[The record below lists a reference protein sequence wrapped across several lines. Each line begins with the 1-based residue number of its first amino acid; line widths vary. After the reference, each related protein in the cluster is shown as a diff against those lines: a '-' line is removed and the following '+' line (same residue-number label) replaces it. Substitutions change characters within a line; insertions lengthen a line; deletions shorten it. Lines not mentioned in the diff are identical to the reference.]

1 MPYMNLVSVLIIL
14 GLGYL
19 WVTRG
24 FFSALIN
31 LVCVLAAGALAL
43 AFWEPTSMFL
53 LKSLPSRGFLAFAQQ
68 SSWALGL
75 ALPFAISLGLLR
87 AGLDKL
93 LPSNVV
99 VEPAV
104 DYVGGGLCGVAA
116 GVITAGFTV
125 MSIGMLRMD
134 TEFGGYRRIQ
144 PGTGNALVS
153 QGKLWVPV
161 DDIVAGLYGRAST
174 GVFNNSTALAHYYP
188 NLADV
193 PEMLRSTEGGGKA
206 MNVLAPSGA
215 RVVRRYRVGAE
226 GTTLQQLLGG
236 DQWVSSQQ
244 TVVDFH
250 GEQFPPTSRLEG
262 YVVQF
267 EANSK
272 EKNGQ
277 VVIGHAQVRLL
288 VHEED
293 EFGRTVARDIFP
305 VAAVSLANA
314 SPRQYGRWR
323 FDAPNLF
330 VSSVGGAT
338 ELLFA
343 FEFPVP
349 PDATPVALYIKGTR
363 YDIDTQAGP
372 LADNGGSFTQYASV
386 RDRDNRIPSGDLTG
400 SVIQYTPDEIAQ
412 INNPQAAQTNNR
424 VFGQRGGI
432 LTRNSIGVAFV
443 VQRGTEQSLEV
454 EGSRI
459 VQGESVFLSS
469 ALEGRGLDRALR
481 INQFLNTTTT
491 AIVTVDVSIGAEN
504 DLEIARERG
513 ANLSDRVQLV
523 NDQNDRFDPIGYIS
537 VNMEGRDLVKIRYF
551 PSDPI
556 TSLGELPT
564 TSRTRPDQIL
574 YLVYRISAPSQVV
587 SFNVGDIV
595 VNNFDGEP
603 IDVQPQPDR

>member
-31 LVCVLAAGALAL
+31 LICVLAAGALAL

-53 LKSLPSRGFLAFAQQ
+53 LKSLPSRGFLNFVQQ
-68 SSWALGL
+68 SSWGLGL
-75 ALPFAISLGLLR
+75 ALPFAASLALLR

-104 DYVGGGLCGVAA
+104 DYVGGGLCGAAA
-116 GVITAGFTV
+116 GIITAGFTV

-134 TEFGGYRRIQ
+134 TEFGGYRRIA

-153 QGKLWVPV
+153 QGKLWIPV

-206 MNVLAPSGA
+206 MNILVPTGA

-250 GEQFPPTSRLEG
+250 GEQFPPTSRIEG
-262 YVVQF
+262 YVIQF

-288 VHEED
+288 VHEQD
-293 EFGRTVARDIFP
+293 DFGRTVARDIFP

-338 ELLFA
+338 ELLFG

-349 PDATPVALYIKGTR
+349 PNATPVALYIKGTR
-363 YDIDTQAGP
+363 YDIDTQTGP
-372 LADNGGSFTQYASV
+372 LADNGASFTQYASV
-386 RDRDNRIPSGDLTG
+386 RDRDARIPNGGLTG
-400 SVIQYTPDEIAQ
+400 SVIQYTQQEI
-412 INNPQAAQTNNR
+412 NELRNPTQTQTTNR
-424 VFGQRGGI
+424 VFGQRGGV
-432 LTRNSIGVAFV
+432 LARNGIANYII
-443 VQRGTEQSLEV
+443 QRGTEQGLEV
-454 EGSRI
+454 QGSRI
-459 VQGESVFLSS
+459 IQGEAVFNANTLD
-469 ALEGRGLDRALR
+469 GRGLDRALR

-491 AIVTVDVSIGAEN
+491 AIVLVDVSIGAEN

-556 TSLGELPT
+556 TSLADLPT
-564 TSRTRPDQIL
+564 TSRTRPDQNL
-574 YLVYRISAPSQVV
+574 YLIYRISAPSQVV
-587 SFNVGDIV
+587 SFNVGDVV
-595 VNNFDGEP
+595 VNAFGGEP

>member
-1 MPYMNLVSVLIIL
+1 MPYMNLVSLLIIL

-31 LVCVLAAGALAL
+31 LVCVLAAGALAV
-43 AFWEPTSMFL
+43 AFWEPASMFL
-53 LKSLPSRGFLAFAQQ
+53 LNNLPSRGFLAFVQQ
-68 SSWALGL
+68 SAWGLGL
-75 ALPFAISLGLLR
+75 AIPFAASLGLLR
-87 AGLDKL
+87 AVLDKL
-93 LPSNVV
+93 LPNNVV

-116 GVITAGFTV
+116 GIITAGFTV
-125 MSIGMLRMD
+125 MSIGLLRMD
-134 TEFGGYRRIQ
+134 TQFGGYKRIEA
-144 PGTGNALVS
+144 GTGNALVS
-153 QGKLWVPV
+153 QGKLWIPV

-174 GVFNNSTALAHYYP
+174 GVFNNSTALANYYP

-193 PEMLRSTEGGGKA
+193 PEMLRSTEGGGRA
-206 MNVLAPSGA
+206 MNILAPNAA
-215 RVVRRYRVGAE
+215 RVVRRYRVGQE

-236 DQWVSSQQ
+236 DQWVNSQQ
-244 TVVDFH
+244 TVVSFD
-250 GEQFPPTSRLEG
+250 GEQFPPNSRLEG

-267 EANSK
+267 EAGSK

-277 VVIGHAQVRLL
+277 LVIGHAQVRLL
-288 VHEED
+288 VHSED
-293 EFGRTVARDIFP
+293 EFGRTVAQDIFP

-330 VSSVGGAT
+330 ISSVGGAT

-363 YDIDTQAGP
+363 FDIDTQSGP
-372 LADNGGSFTQYASV
+372 LAENGASFTQYASV
-386 RDRDNRIPSGDLTG
+386 PDRDRTIPGGALTG
-400 SVIQYTPDEIAQ
+400 SVIEWTDEENRQRQNPTPNTTPD
-412 INNPQAAQTNNR
+412 R
-424 VFGQRGGI
+424 VFGQRGDLLVRNGI
-432 LTRNSIGVAFV
+432 AHFV
-443 VQRGTEQSLEV
+443 IQRGTQQGLEV
-454 EGSRI
+454 QGSRV
-459 VQGESVFLSS
+459 VQGEAVFNTST
-469 ALEGRGLDRALR
+469 LEGRGLDPALR
-481 INQFLNTTTT
+481 INQFVNTSSTS
-491 AIVTVDVSIGAEN
+491 IVLVDASIDAEN

-513 ANLSDRVQLV
+513 AGLSDRVQLV
-523 NDQNDRFDPIGYIS
+523 NAQNDRFDPLGYIS
-537 VNMEGRDLVKIRYF
+537 VNIEGRDLVKIRYF

-556 TSLGELPT
+556 TSMGELPT
-564 TSRTRPDQIL
+564 TSRTRPDQKL
-574 YLVYRISAPSQVV
+574 YLVYRVSAPGQIV

-603 IDVQPQPDR
+603 IEVPLQPDR

>member
-31 LVCVLAAGALAL
+31 LICVLAAGALAL

-53 LKSLPSRGFLAFAQQ
+53 LKSLPSRGFLNFVQQ
-68 SSWALGL
+68 SSWGLGL
-75 ALPFAISLGLLR
+75 ALPFAASLALLR

-104 DYVGGGLCGVAA
+104 DYVGGGLCGAAA
-116 GVITAGFTV
+116 GIITAGFTV

-153 QGKLWVPV
+153 QGKLWIPV

-206 MNVLAPSGA
+206 MNILVPTGA

-250 GEQFPPTSRLEG
+250 GEQFPPTSRIEG
-262 YVVQF
+262 YVIQF

-288 VHEED
+288 VHEQD
-293 EFGRTVARDIFP
+293 DFGRTVARDIFP

-338 ELLFA
+338 ELLFG

-349 PDATPVALYIKGTR
+349 PNATPVALYIKGTR
-363 YDIDTQAGP
+363 YDIDTQSGP
-372 LADNGGSFTQYASV
+372 LADNGASFTQYASV
-386 RDRDNRIPSGDLTG
+386 RDRDARIPNGGLTG
-400 SVIQYTPDEIAQ
+400 SVIQYTQQEI
-412 INNPQAAQTNNR
+412 NELRNPTQTQTTNR
-424 VFGQRGGI
+424 VFGQRGGV
-432 LTRNSIGVAFV
+432 LARNGIANYII
-443 VQRGTEQSLEV
+443 QRGTEQGLEV
-454 EGSRI
+454 QGSRI
-459 VQGESVFLSS
+459 IQGEAVFNANTLD
-469 ALEGRGLDRALR
+469 GRGLDRALR

-491 AIVTVDVSIGAEN
+491 AIVLVDVSIGAEN

-556 TSLGELPT
+556 TSLADLPT
-564 TSRTRPDQIL
+564 TSRTRPDQNL
-574 YLVYRISAPSQVV
+574 YLIYRISAPSQVV
-587 SFNVGDIV
+587 SFNVGDVV
-595 VNNFDGEP
+595 VNAFGGEP